1 MSLPNLSLAQI
12 AWIAGQTQA
21 YITAQR
27 ATYRIAAVP
36 LNPQQVARMSPFFA
50 QAILGTTWLNV
61 LNGTHVANPPF
72 YPQLVDM
79 ALPAPLLPNFAAMA
93 AITFVDTVVF
103 QVPITDRT
111 LFHELVHVVQYN
123 RLGTPL
129 FAAKYVTGFL
139 TGGGYENI
147 PLEANAYELDSI
159 FAASPT
165 AGFSVEAVVQEWID
179 AGHF

>member
-1 MSLPNLSLAQI
+1 MSLPNLNSVQV
-12 AWIAGQTQA
+12 AWITAQVQA

-27 ATYRIAAVP
+27 AAYHPGAVP
-36 LNPQQVARMSPFFA
+36 LNTAQMATMGPFFA
-50 QAILGTTWLNV
+50 PNILGSTRINL
-61 LNGTHVANPPF
+61 LHGTHVANPPF
-72 YPQLVDM
+72 YGQLVGM
-79 ALPAPLLPNFAAMA
+79 GIPAALLPNFAAME

-139 TGGGYENI
+139 TGGSYPNI
-147 PLEANAYELDSI
+147 PLEANAYQLDSI
-159 FAASPT
+159 FAAAPKV
-165 AGFSVEAVVQEWID
+165 GFSVEDVVQAWIN
-179 AGHF
+179 AGKF